1 MDEFK
6 YEFLEELQEG
16 LTPEQ
21 FAERKRKEMDEIGA
35 ADIYIQERNKHSKEH
50 KESQMSPQM
59 ATELKERVL
68 ESMVEEYE
76 KEYEMYLKEQSKL

>member
-21 FAERKRKEMDEIGA
+21 FTERKRKEIDEICM
-35 ADIYIQERNKHSKEH
+35 ADFYISPQVSSEH
-50 KESQMSPQM
+50 KE
-59 ATELKERVL
+59 EVL
-68 ESMVEEYE
+68 ENMVEEYE

>member
-6 YEFLEELQEG
+6 YEFLEELREG

-21 FAERKRKEMDEIGA
+21 FVEKKRKEIDEICMT
-35 ADIYIQERNKHSKEH
+35 DFYISSQASTEH
-50 KESQMSPQM
+50 KDE
-59 ATELKERVL
+59 VL

-76 KEYEMYLKEQSKL
+76 REYEMYLKEHTK